1 MMIKESLKSKFPA
14 YALWIGGANI
24 FFFIVYGFC
33 NHYAS
38 TLPPEKLLRLYFDWE
53 LQLPLVPWLILPYR
67 SIEILFTVTIFF
79 LSRKGLERY
88 GKQMMI
94 AMIIAGFIFVLFPG
108 ECGFQRPN
116 PDELGAFGIFFKI
129 LYSLDKPHNLFPSL
143 HITYCYLGLRAFI
156 DHTNKYWLKS
166 LFAIWF
172 VLICFSVILTY
183 QHHLFDLVSGLLLGF
198 LIYKYT
204 FTSLSNES
212 LNK

>member
-1 MMIKESLKSKFPA
+1 
-14 YALWIGGANI
+14 
-24 FFFIVYGFC
+24 
-33 NHYAS
+33 
-38 TLPPEKLLRLYFDWE
+38 
-53 LQLPLVPWLILPYR
+53 
-67 SIEILFTVTIFF
+67 
-79 LSRKGLERY
+79 
-88 GKQMMI
+88 MMI